1 MVKKTILYGIMCV
14 LLIGMLGC
22 NVNNDKEKKASEST
36 SVVKL
41 TQRQKSILKDEGL
54 ATNYEELTY
63 SQKQGIMA
71 IEDMLIYLENKYD
84 KEFKY
89 LKYISP
95 DNMENEKER
104 LRACAVGGDP
114 KVDSFDVCR
123 TENGFEDNYMLVA
136 LRDDYTDYIK
146 GLIVKELNYDKLKVF
161 SDIYTTELEEI
172 PQDKDSYKSN
182 VSSWKGVYIYV
193 SDISDDEIMR
203 HCKIIENMLKRE
215 NIRYDC
221 DVVFLKKDVLDKIS
235 VSNYSDYFQPDYCI
249 ERYTIKVD

>member
-36 SVVKL
+36 SVVEL

-71 IEDMLIYLENKYD
+71 IEDMLIYLENKYN

-95 DNMENEKER
+95 DNIENERER
-104 LRACAVGGDP
+104 LRACDVGGDP
-114 KVDSFDVCR
+114 IVDSFDVYR

-136 LRDDYTDYIK
+136 LRDDYTDYIS
-146 GLIVKELNYDKLKVF
+146 GLIIKELNYDKLKVF
-161 SDIYTTELEEI
+161 SDIYITELSEI
-172 PQDKDSYKSN
+172 PSNKEKYKTD
-182 VSSWKGVYIYV
+182 VVSWKCVFIYLPAG
-193 SDISDDEIMR
+193 DDNMIATY
-203 HCKIIENMLKRE
+203 CENLEKMLKMQKIQYE
-215 NIRYDC
+215 CN
-221 DVVFLKKDVLDKIS
+221 VVFLKDDILEEITIH
-235 VSNYSDYFQPDYCI
+235 NYTEYLLPKNYVKK
-249 ERYTIKVD
+249 YTIKVD